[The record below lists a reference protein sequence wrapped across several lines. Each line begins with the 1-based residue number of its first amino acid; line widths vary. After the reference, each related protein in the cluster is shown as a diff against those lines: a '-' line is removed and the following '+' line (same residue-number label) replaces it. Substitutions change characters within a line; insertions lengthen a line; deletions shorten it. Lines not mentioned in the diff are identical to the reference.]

1 MSRKKTLKNDV
12 VYLPLRKRFYCVPI
26 FPPNDVRMT
35 FMLVDWLQNEFILQ
49 PGLRFYFVTK
59 PLDAFLEILH
69 FYRLLST
76 YYLPKQNINR
86 LKLLCYLEF
95 DSIEDQ

>member
-1 MSRKKTLKNDV
+1 MGRKKTLKNDV

-49 PGLRFYFVTK
+49 PGLRFYYRYK
-59 PLDAFLEILH
+59 PA
-69 FYRLLST
+69 
-76 YYLPKQNINR
+76 
-86 LKLLCYLEF
+86 
-95 DSIEDQ
+95 